1 MSTTRRSDNERD
13 KHLAETYGKL
23 TKAVEELVRSED
35 WVQMLAVAARF
46 HRYSFGNV
54 CLILS
59 QRSDASR
66 VCGYR
71 AWQALGRQVKRV
83 RTVLRSSHPV

>member
-46 HRYSFGNV
+46 HRYSPGNV

-59 QRSDASR
+59 QRATHPGSAAIELGRHSDAR
-66 VCGYR
+66 
-71 AWQALGRQVKRV
+71 
-83 RTVLRSSHPV
+83 

>member
-23 TKAVEELVRSED
+23 TRAVEELVRSED

-46 HRYSFGNV
+46 HRYSLGNV
-54 CLILS
+54 LPDS
-59 QRSDASR
+59 QPA
-66 VCGYR
+66 
-71 AWQALGRQVKRV
+71 GRCDPPLRISSLAGT
-83 RTVLRSSHPV
+83 RTPGEKG

>member
-23 TKAVEELVRSED
+23 TKAVEDLVRSED

-46 HRYSFGNV
+46 HRYRTGNV
-54 CLILS
+54 PHTLS
-59 QRSDASR
+59 A
-66 VCGYR
+66 
-71 AWQALGRQVKRV
+71 KRRIEGLRLSSLAGT
-83 RTVLRSSHPV
+83 RTPGEKG

>member
-23 TKAVEELVRSED
+23 TRAVEELVRSED

-46 HRYSFGNV
+46 HHYSLGNV
-54 CLILS
+54 VPDS
-59 QRSDASR
+59 QPAKPMRPASAAIELGRHSDAR
-66 VCGYR
+66 
-71 AWQALGRQVKRV
+71 
-83 RTVLRSSHPV
+83 

>member
-13 KHLAETYGKL
+13 KHLTETYGKL

-46 HRYSFGNV
+46 HRYRTGRSAIFQRFES
-54 CLILS
+54 LPS
-59 QRSDASR
+59 RRWTQRS
-66 VCGYR
+66 VQC
-71 AWQALGRQVKRV
+71 
-83 RTVLRSSHPV
+83 